1 MVLDS
6 SNKGD
11 ECASAHAF
19 GKDFTRA
26 VRVAAEKLAH
36 REMKDDLAASTRHI
50 VDRALVLT
58 VNMVRGAPTART
70 VRDRPG

>member
-26 VRVAAEKLAH
+26 VRVAAEKRAH

-50 VDRALVLT
+50 TQRPLIVAVDLR
-58 VNMVRGAPTART
+58 
-70 VRDRPG
+70 